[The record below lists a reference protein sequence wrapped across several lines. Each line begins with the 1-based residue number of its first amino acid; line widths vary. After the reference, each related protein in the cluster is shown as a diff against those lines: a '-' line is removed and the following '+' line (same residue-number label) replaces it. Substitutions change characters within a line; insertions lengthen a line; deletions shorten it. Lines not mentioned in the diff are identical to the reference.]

1 MKTSELSFLS
11 GAEKLTMGAYHQ
23 PRKYSIVASE
33 VISRLA
39 AAILLS
45 PAAALDLVFHTLLV
59 LPTFV
64 YAIGKSI
71 HQRQADFTLPW
82 QHLQR
87 VRNAIAPLLLG
98 SAFGVLHPFA
108 GLAMSEATDKH
119 AVIAMLSS
127 NTGQNLETPCNPIP
141 SLPIVVGNVAKNHQH
156 GELSGEGDGEEN
168 FSAEHV
174 DVLKDARS
182 LKESFEE
189 SWKATEESWESL
201 KESFKKSME
210 ESLEESLKSSEAFKH
225 AAIAMLSS
233 NTGQNL
239 ETPCSPIHSLSIVEN
254 VAKNHRYGELSGGR
268 GKKEIFSA
276 EHVKVL
282 KDARSLEES
291 LEALQ
296 AQEFI
301 HKITNVTFFV
311 MVEIKVAIENSCLS
325 DLSKAILLRVSGL
338 LVPILTV
345 VDITITLLAQA
356 FFLVTGVA
364 RLISGRGPIY
374 TEVTTNPLMHA
385 SFLIQNVLKSV
396 GNLIGTFVW
405 FVSPMTGFKVS
416 LLPANLFFKLQMNI
430 LMLKIKWKMNSS
442 KNNERF
448 VVPVIF
454 GNGDCSVFSVP
465 THSMHKTYL
474 IVEKQAGSF
483 NLYWVNRPNI
493 SYKQGLDTD
502 ETLGQIRSMLD
513 ERFPFM
519 DIEKLM
525 NHPIECKQPEFLGS
539 ANFANIAEQGGSTNC
554 VVSNMFGMFEAL
566 DRIKGDEQ
574 EVTDLRYQVV
584 RKALMK
590 DYGFYK
596 NGFFPFASESD
607 GYSLENI
614 WGVIER
620 HPNDPI

>member
-1 MKTSELSFLS
+1 MRTSELSFLS
-11 GAEKLTMGAYHQ
+11 GAEKLTLEAYHQ
-23 PRKYSIVASE
+23 PRKYSILASE

-45 PAAALDLVFHTLLV
+45 PAAALDLVLHSLLI
-59 LPTFV
+59 LPTFI
-64 YAIGKSI
+64 YSIGKSI
-71 HQRQADFTLPW
+71 YQRQADFTLPW
-82 QHLQR
+82 QDLQR
-87 VRNAIAPLLLG
+87 IRNAIAPLLLG
-98 SAFGVLHPFA
+98 SAFGVLHSYA

-119 AVIAMLSS
+119 AVI
-127 NTGQNLETPCNPIP
+127 G
-141 SLPIVVGNVAKNHQH
+141 V
-156 GELSGEGDGEEN
+156 
-168 FSAEHV
+168 
-174 DVLKDARS
+174 
-182 LKESFEE
+182 
-189 SWKATEESWESL
+189 
-201 KESFKKSME
+201 
-210 ESLEESLKSSEAFKH
+210 
-225 AAIAMLSS
+225 LSS

-254 VAKNHRYGELSGGR
+254 IAKNHRYVELSDGR
-268 GKKEIFSA
+268 RKEIFSP

-282 KDARSLEES
+282 KNARSLEES
-291 LEALQ
+291 LEVLQ

-301 HKITNVTFFV
+301 HKITNVTLFV
-311 MVEIKVAIENSCLS
+311 MAEIKIAIENSCLS
-325 DLSKAILLRVSGL
+325 DLSKAILVRVSGL

-356 FFLVTGVA
+356 FFLVTGVV

-374 TEVTTNPLMHA
+374 TEVTTNPFMHV
-385 SFLIQNVLKSV
+385 SFLIQNILKSV

-405 FVSPMTGFKVS
+405 VVSPMTGFKVS

-430 LMLKIKWKMNSS
+430 LMLQIKWKMNSS
-442 KNNERF
+442 KDNERF
-448 VVPVIF
+448 VIPIIF
-454 GNGDCSVFSVP
+454 GNGDCSALSVP

-493 SYKQGLDTD
+493 SRKQGLNTD

-525 NHPIECKQPEFLGS
+525 NYPVESKQPEFSGS
-539 ANFANIAEQGGSTNC
+539 ANFANIAAQGSSTNC
-554 VVSNMFGMFEAL
+554 VVSNMFGMLEAL

-584 RKALMK
+584 REALMK

-596 NGFFPFASESD
+596 NGFFPFARESD

-614 WGVIER
+614 WSAIER

>member
-1 MKTSELSFLS
+1 
-11 GAEKLTMGAYHQ
+11 
-23 PRKYSIVASE
+23 
-33 VISRLA
+33 
-39 AAILLS
+39 
-45 PAAALDLVFHTLLV
+45 
-59 LPTFV
+59 
-64 YAIGKSI
+64 
-71 HQRQADFTLPW
+71 
-82 QHLQR
+82 
-87 VRNAIAPLLLG
+87 
-98 SAFGVLHPFA
+98 
-108 GLAMSEATDKH
+108 
-119 AVIAMLSS
+119 
-127 NTGQNLETPCNPIP
+127 
-141 SLPIVVGNVAKNHQH
+141 
-156 GELSGEGDGEEN
+156 
-168 FSAEHV
+168 
-174 DVLKDARS
+174 
-182 LKESFEE
+182 
-189 SWKATEESWESL
+189 
-201 KESFKKSME
+201 
-210 ESLEESLKSSEAFKH
+210 
-225 AAIAMLSS
+225 
-233 NTGQNL
+233 
-239 ETPCSPIHSLSIVEN
+239 
-254 VAKNHRYGELSGGR
+254 
-268 GKKEIFSA
+268 
-276 EHVKVL
+276 
-282 KDARSLEES
+282 

-301 HKITNVTFFV
+301 HKITNVTLFV
-311 MVEIKVAIENSCLS
+311 MAKTKVGIENSCLS
-325 DLSKAILLRVSGL
+325 DLSKAILVRVSGL

-356 FFLVTGVA
+356 FFLVTGIA

-385 SFLIQNVLKSV
+385 SFLIQNILKSV

-430 LMLKIKWKMNSS
+430 VMLQIRWKMHFS
-442 KNNERF
+442 KDNERF

-454 GNGDCSVFSVP
+454 GNGDCSALSVP

-493 SYKQGLDTD
+493 SYKQGLNTD

-525 NHPIECKQPEFLGS
+525 NYPVKSKQPEFLGS
-539 ANFANIAEQGGSTNC
+539 TNFANIAAQGSSTNC
-554 VVSNMFGMFEAL
+554 VVSNMFGMLEAL

-584 RKALMK
+584 REALMK

-596 NGFFPFASESD
+596 NGFFPFANESD
-607 GYSLENI
+607 GYSLRHI
-614 WGVIER
+614 WNTIES

>member
-1 MKTSELSFLS
+1 MRTSELSFLS
-11 GAEKLTMGAYHQ
+11 GAEKLTLEAYHQ
-23 PRKYSIVASE
+23 PQYYSTVASE

-45 PAAALDLVFHTLLV
+45 PAAALDLVLHSLLI
-59 LPTFV
+59 LPTFT
-64 YAIGKSI
+64 YSIGKSI
-71 HQRQADFTLPW
+71 YQRQADFTLPW

-87 VRNAIAPLLLG
+87 IRNAIAPLLLG
-98 SAFGVLHPFA
+98 SAFGVLHSYA

-119 AVIAMLSS
+119 AVVGMLSS
-127 NTGQNLETPCNPIP
+127 NTGQ
-141 SLPIVVGNVAKNHQH
+141 
-156 GELSGEGDGEEN
+156 D
-168 FSAEHV
+168 
-174 DVLKDARS
+174 
-182 LKESFEE
+182 
-189 SWKATEESWESL
+189 
-201 KESFKKSME
+201 
-210 ESLEESLKSSEAFKH
+210 
-225 AAIAMLSS
+225 
-233 NTGQNL
+233 L

-254 VAKNHRYGELSGGR
+254 VAKNHPYVELSDGGGR
-268 GKKEIFSA
+268 KEIFPP

-301 HKITNVTFFV
+301 HKITNVTLFV
-311 MVEIKVAIENSCLS
+311 MVEIKIAIENSCLS
-325 DLSKAILLRVSGL
+325 DLSKAVLLRVSGL

-345 VDITITLLAQA
+345 VDSTITLLAQA
-356 FFLVTGVA
+356 FFLVTGVV
-364 RLISGRGPIY
+364 RLISGCGPIY
-374 TEVTTNPLMHA
+374 TEVTTNPLMHV
-385 SFLIQNVLKSV
+385 SFLIQSILKSV
-396 GNLIGTFVW
+396 GNLIGMFVW

-416 LLPANLFFKLQMNI
+416 LLPANLFFNLQMNT
-430 LMLKIKWKMNSS
+430 LMLQIKWKMNSS
-442 KNNERF
+442 KDNERF
-448 VVPVIF
+448 AVPIIF
-454 GNGDCSVFSVP
+454 GNGDCSVLSVP

-493 SYKQGLDTD
+493 SRKQGLNTD

-525 NHPIECKQPEFLGS
+525 NYPVESKQPEFLGS
-539 ANFANIAEQGGSTNC
+539 ANFANIAAQGSSTNC

-574 EVTDLRYQVV
+574 EVTDLRYQIV
-584 RKALMK
+584 REALIK

-607 GYSLENI
+607 GYSLGNI
-614 WGVIER
+614 WSVIAG
-620 HPNDPI
+620 HPNAPI

>member
-11 GAEKLTMGAYHQ
+11 GAEKLTLGAYHKPQ
-23 PRKYSIVASE
+23 EYSIVASE

-45 PAAALDLVFHTLLV
+45 PAAAFDLVFHTLLV
-59 LPTFV
+59 LPTVV

-71 HQRQADFTLPW
+71 YQRQVDFTLPW

-119 AVIAMLSS
+119 AVI
-127 NTGQNLETPCNPIP
+127 G
-141 SLPIVVGNVAKNHQH
+141 
-156 GELSGEGDGEEN
+156 
-168 FSAEHV
+168 
-174 DVLKDARS
+174 
-182 LKESFEE
+182 
-189 SWKATEESWESL
+189 
-201 KESFKKSME
+201 
-210 ESLEESLKSSEAFKH
+210 
-225 AAIAMLSS
+225 MLSS

-254 VAKNHRYGELSGGR
+254 IAKNHRYVELREGR
-268 GKKEIFSA
+268 GRKEIFSP
-276 EHVKVL
+276 EHVKIL
-282 KDARSLEES
+282 KDARGLEES
-291 LEALQ
+291 LETLQ

-301 HKITNVTFFV
+301 HKITNVTLFV
-311 MVEIKVAIENSCLS
+311 MAEIEVAIENSCLS
-325 DLSKAILLRVSGL
+325 DLGNAILIRASGL

-345 VDITITLLAQA
+345 VDVTITLLAQA

-385 SFLIQNVLKSV
+385 SFLIQNILKSI

-430 LMLKIKWKMNSS
+430 VMLQIRWKMHFSQD
-442 KNNERF
+442 NERF

-454 GNGDCSVFSVP
+454 GNGDCSALSVP

-493 SYKQGLDTD
+493 SWKQGLNTE
-502 ETLGQIRSMLD
+502 ETLGQIHFMLE

-519 DIEKLM
+519 DIKKLM
-525 NHPIECKQPEFLGS
+525 NYPVKSKEPEFLGS
-539 ANFANIAEQGGSTNC
+539 ANFANIAAQGSSTNC
-554 VVSNMFGMFEAL
+554 VVSNMFGMLEAL
-566 DRIKGDEQ
+566 DRIRGDGQ
-574 EVTDLRYQVV
+574 EVTGLRYQVV
-584 RKALMK
+584 RESLMK

-607 GYSLENI
+607 GYSLKNI
-614 WGVIER
+614 WGVIKR
-620 HPNDPI
+620 RPNDPI